1 LCLDENG
8 TINELIYNPTEP
20 IPVTIPAI
28 NTDISEVVNYYG
40 PSTENSNTQLYGP
53 TKFIAIKP
61 KKLVFADEGIFV
73 YNDKDESNNQ
83 TSSRS
88 TRASRTQRTTA
99 GDVRVSIIVLIACVI
114 KSDGQVLKSEI
125 NYIKPFLLRTF
136 GEAGA
141 KQALL
146 LLKELLKQDID
157 AKAVA
162 QQIGQHI
169 NYSTRLELVHLLLA
183 VANADGEIHALELQ
197 TISSIADY
205 MSIQDADY
213 QSILALYQRRKD
225 TNWAYTAL
233 EITPSATNEEVKKAY
248 RRMAMKYHPDKVANA
263 GEEIR
268 QQATDKFRAIN
279 EAYEHIKQQRGL

>member
-1 LCLDENG
+1 MSLGKWILGGLGFAVGGPIGSIIGVLIATLFEKNG
-8 TINELIYNPTEP
+8 
-20 IPVTIPAI
+20 
-28 NTDISEVVNYYG
+28 
-40 PSTENSNTQLYGP
+40 
-53 TKFIAIKP
+53 
-61 KKLVFADEGIFV
+61 AD
-73 YNDKDESNNQ
+73 NQ
-83 TSSRS
+83 TSSS
-88 TRASRTQRTTA
+88 TNRTFRAQRTTA

-114 KSDGQVLKSEI
+114 KSDGRVLKSEI
-125 NYIKPFLLRTF
+125 NYIKPFLLKTF

-183 VANADGEIHALELQ
+183 VANADGELHALELEI
-197 TISSIADY
+197 ISSISMN
-205 MSIQDADY
+205 MSVQDADY
-213 QSILALYQRRKD
+213 QSILALYQRSKD
-225 TNWAYTAL
+225 ANWAYTAL

-279 EAYEHIKQQRGL
+279 EAYEHIKQQRGI

>member
-1 LCLDENG
+1 MSLGKWILGGLGFAVGGPIGSIIGVLIATLFEKNG
-8 TINELIYNPTEP
+8 
-20 IPVTIPAI
+20 
-28 NTDISEVVNYYG
+28 
-40 PSTENSNTQLYGP
+40 
-53 TKFIAIKP
+53 
-61 KKLVFADEGIFV
+61 AD
-73 YNDKDESNNQ
+73 NQ
-83 TSSRS
+83 TSSS
-88 TRASRTQRTTA
+88 TNRTFRAQRTTA

-114 KSDGQVLKSEI
+114 KSDGRVLKSEI
-125 NYIKPFLLRTF
+125 KYIKPFLLKIF

-183 VANADGEIHALELQ
+183 VAKADGELHELELEI
-197 TISSIADY
+197 ISSISMN
-205 MSIQDADY
+205 MSVQDVDY
-213 QSILALYQRRKD
+213 QSILALYQRGKD
-225 TNWAYTAL
+225 ANWAYTAL

-279 EAYEHIKQQRGL
+279 EAYEHIKQQRGI

>member
-1 LCLDENG
+1 MSLGKWILGGLGFAVGGPIGSIIGVLIATLFEKNG
-8 TINELIYNPTEP
+8 ADNQ
-20 IPVTIPAI
+20 A
-28 NTDISEVVNYYG
+28 SS
-40 PSTENSNTQLYGP
+40 ST
-53 TKFIAIKP
+53 
-61 KKLVFADEGIFV
+61 
-73 YNDKDESNNQ
+73 
-83 TSSRS
+83 
-88 TRASRTQRTTA
+88 SRTFRAKRTTA

-114 KSDGQVLKSEI
+114 KSDGRVLKSEI
-125 NYIKPFLLRTF
+125 NYIKPFLLKTF

-183 VANADGEIHALELQ
+183 VANADGELHELELEI
-197 TISSIADY
+197 ISSISMN
-205 MSIQDADY
+205 MSVQDADY
-213 QSILALYQRRKD
+213 QSILALYQRSKD
-225 TNWAYTAL
+225 ANWAYTAL

-279 EAYEHIKQQRGL
+279 EAYEHIKQQRGI

>member
-1 LCLDENG
+1 MSLGKWILGGLGFAVGGPIGSIIGVLIATLFEKNG
-8 TINELIYNPTEP
+8 
-20 IPVTIPAI
+20 
-28 NTDISEVVNYYG
+28 
-40 PSTENSNTQLYGP
+40 
-53 TKFIAIKP
+53 
-61 KKLVFADEGIFV
+61 AD
-73 YNDKDESNNQ
+73 NQ
-83 TSSRS
+83 TSSS
-88 TRASRTQRTTA
+88 TNRTFRAQRTTA

-114 KSDGQVLKSEI
+114 KSDGRVLKSEI
-125 NYIKPFLLRTF
+125 NYIKPFLLKTF

-183 VANADGEIHALELQ
+183 VANADGELHELELEI
-197 TISSIADY
+197 ISSIS
-205 MSIQDADY
+205 MNMNVQDADY
-213 QSILALYQRRKD
+213 QSILALYQRSKD
-225 TNWAYTAL
+225 ANWAYTAL

-279 EAYEHIKQQRGL
+279 EAYEHIKQQRGI

>member
-1 LCLDENG
+1 MSAGKWILG
-8 TINELIYNPTEP
+8 TLGFVVGGPIGSIIGVLIASLFEKSGSDDQ
-20 IPVTIPAI
+20 A
-28 NTDISEVVNYYG
+28 
-40 PSTENSNTQLYGP
+40 
-53 TKFIAIKP
+53 F
-61 KKLVFADEGIFV
+61 
-73 YNDKDESNNQ
+73 
-83 TSSRS
+83 
-88 TRASRTQRTTA
+88 SRTSRTSRAQRTTA
-99 GDVRVSIIVLIACVI
+99 GDVNVSIIVLIACVI
-114 KSDGQVLKSEI
+114 KSDGRVLKSEI

-183 VANADGEIHALELQ
+183 VANADGELHELELEI
-197 TISSIADY
+197 ISSISMN
-205 MSIQDADY
+205 MSVQDADY
-213 QSILALYQRRKD
+213 QSILALYQRGKD
-225 TNWAYTAL
+225 ANWAYTAL

-279 EAYEHIKQQRGL
+279 EAYEHIKQQRGI

>member
-1 LCLDENG
+1 MSLGKWILGGLGFAVGGPIGSIIGVLIATLFEKNG
-8 TINELIYNPTEP
+8 
-20 IPVTIPAI
+20 
-28 NTDISEVVNYYG
+28 
-40 PSTENSNTQLYGP
+40 
-53 TKFIAIKP
+53 
-61 KKLVFADEGIFV
+61 AD
-73 YNDKDESNNQ
+73 NQ
-83 TSSRS
+83 TSSS
-88 TRASRTQRTTA
+88 TNRTFRAQRTTA

-114 KSDGQVLKSEI
+114 KSDGRVLKSEI
-125 NYIKPFLLRTF
+125 NYIKPFLLKTF

-183 VANADGEIHALELQ
+183 VANADGELHELELEI
-197 TISSIADY
+197 ISSVSMN
-205 MSIQDADY
+205 MSVQDADY
-213 QSILALYQRRKD
+213 QSILALYQRSKD
-225 TNWAYTAL
+225 ANWAYTAL

-279 EAYEHIKQQRGL
+279 EAYEHIKQQRGI

>member
-1 LCLDENG
+1 MSLGKWILGGLGFAVGGPIGSIIGVLIATLFEKNG
-8 TINELIYNPTEP
+8 
-20 IPVTIPAI
+20 
-28 NTDISEVVNYYG
+28 
-40 PSTENSNTQLYGP
+40 
-53 TKFIAIKP
+53 
-61 KKLVFADEGIFV
+61 AD
-73 YNDKDESNNQ
+73 NQ
-83 TSSRS
+83 TSSS
-88 TRASRTQRTTA
+88 TNRTFRAQRTTV

-114 KSDGQVLKSEI
+114 KSDGRVLKSEI
-125 NYIKPFLLRTF
+125 NYIKPFLLKTF

-169 NYSTRLELVHLLLA
+169 NYSTRLELVHLLVA
-183 VANADGEIHALELQ
+183 VANADGELHELELEI
-197 TISSIADY
+197 ISSISMN
-205 MSIQDADY
+205 MSVQDADY
-213 QSILALYQRRKD
+213 QSILALYQRSKD
-225 TNWAYTAL
+225 ANWAYTAL

-279 EAYEHIKQQRGL
+279 EAYEHIKQQRGI

>member
-1 LCLDENG
+1 MSLGKWILGGLGFAVGGPIGSIIGVLIATLFEKNG
-8 TINELIYNPTEP
+8 S
-20 IPVTIPAI
+20 
-28 NTDISEVVNYYG
+28 D
-40 PSTENSNTQLYGP
+40 
-53 TKFIAIKP
+53 
-61 KKLVFADEGIFV
+61 
-73 YNDKDESNNQ
+73 NQ
-83 TSSRS
+83 TASSTNR
-88 TRASRTQRTTA
+88 TFRAQRTTA

-114 KSDGQVLKSEI
+114 KSDGRVLKSEI
-125 NYIKPFLLRTF
+125 NYIKPFLLKTF

-183 VANADGEIHALELQ
+183 VANADGELHELELEI
-197 TISSIADY
+197 ISSISMN
-205 MSIQDADY
+205 MSVQDADY
-213 QSILALYQRRKD
+213 QSILALYQRSKD
-225 TNWAYTAL
+225 ANWAYTAL
-233 EITPSATNEEVKKAY
+233 EITSSATNEEVKKAY

-279 EAYEHIKQQRGL
+279 EAYEHIKQQRGI

>member
-1 LCLDENG
+1 MSLGKWILGGLGFAVGGPIGSIIGVLIATLFEKNG
-8 TINELIYNPTEP
+8 
-20 IPVTIPAI
+20 
-28 NTDISEVVNYYG
+28 
-40 PSTENSNTQLYGP
+40 
-53 TKFIAIKP
+53 
-61 KKLVFADEGIFV
+61 AD
-73 YNDKDESNNQ
+73 NQ
-83 TSSRS
+83 TSSS
-88 TRASRTQRTTA
+88 TNRTFRAQRTTA

-114 KSDGQVLKSEI
+114 KSDGRVLKSEI
-125 NYIKPFLLRTF
+125 NYIKPFLLKTF

-183 VANADGEIHALELQ
+183 VANADGELHELELEI
-197 TISSIADY
+197 ISSISMN
-205 MSIQDADY
+205 MSVQDADF
-213 QSILALYQRRKD
+213 QSILALYQRSKD
-225 TNWAYTAL
+225 ANWAYTAL

-279 EAYEHIKQQRGL
+279 EAYEHIKQQRGI